1 MTVDL
6 HVPYDQGNI
15 FARIL
20 RREIPVQ
27 IVYEDDFTLAFPDIA
42 PQAPIHVLIIPKG
55 AYVSSADFGSSAS
68 DAEIAGLARAVTKVA
83 EILGLSHSGYRL
95 ITNTG
100 TDAGQEVPHY
110 HVHLLAGAKL
120 SGKLIKK
127 TSE

>member
-6 HVPYDQGNI
+6 HLPYDTSNI
-15 FARIL
+15 FAKIL

-27 IVYEDDFTLAFPDIA
+27 IVYEDDYALAFPDIA

-55 AYVSSADFGSSAS
+55 AYVSSADFGASAS

-83 EILGLSHSGYRL
+83 ESLGLSHSGYRL

-100 TDAGQEVPHY
+100 PDAGQEVPHY